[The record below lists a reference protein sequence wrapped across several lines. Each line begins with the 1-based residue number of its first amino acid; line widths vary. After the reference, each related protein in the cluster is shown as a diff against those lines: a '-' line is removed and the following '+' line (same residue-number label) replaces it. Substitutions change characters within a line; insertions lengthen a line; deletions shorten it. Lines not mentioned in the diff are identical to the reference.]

1 MERVTRRIKESS
13 ESRGRRPFSDDDDD
27 DDDEEDD
34 DDAFLSGNMAGSSG
48 KRKSKSHPC
57 VVRLPVEPDRRS
69 PESSSPGLLL
79 RLRFGQPRR
88 STERRFEPD
97 RPIKSRKNR
106 IRQSERGCNFPLAY
120 RPSNSD

>member
-13 ESRGRRPFSDDDDD
+13 ESRGRRPFHDDDDD
-27 DDDEEDD
+27 DD

-69 PESSSPGLLL
+69 PESSSQDYFYACVSGN
-79 RLRFGQPRR
+79 RGDPRNDAR
-88 STERRFEPD
+88 TGP
-97 RPIKSRKNR
+97 PIKSRKDG
-106 IRQSERGCNFPLAY
+106 IR
-120 RPSNSD
+120 

>member
-13 ESRGRRPFSDDDDD
+13 ESRGRRPF

-69 PESSSPGLLL
+69 PVSSSHEYFYACVSANRGD
-79 RLRFGQPRR
+79 PRNDAR
-88 STERRFEPD
+88 TGPAD
-97 RPIKSRKNR
+97 KNR
-106 IRQSERGCNFPLAY
+106 RKTE
-120 RPSNSD
+120 

>member
-69 PESSSPGLLL
+69 PESSSQDCFYACVSGNRGDPPNDARTGPTDKIKEKQNKTVVT
-79 RLRFGQPRR
+79 RL
-88 STERRFEPD
+88 
-97 RPIKSRKNR
+97 
-106 IRQSERGCNFPLAY
+106 
-120 RPSNSD
+120 

>member
-13 ESRGRRPFSDDDDD
+13 ESRGRRPFY
-27 DDDEEDD
+27 DDDEEDDDDD

-69 PESSSPGLLL
+69 PGSSSHFLLL
-79 RLRFGQPRR
+79 RLRFRQPRR
-88 STERRFEPD
+88 STERRSRTGPTDKINE
-97 RPIKSRKNR
+97 RRNKIVVTRLSAIKFRL
-106 IRQSERGCNFPLAY
+106 GAY
-120 RPSNSD
+120 